1 MPRTRLDLDYWQKR
15 AKDRIQSEIRAS
27 DYQQQEL
34 ADVMDITPSGLSYK
48 IRNMTMSLEDFS
60 VIADKVGMD
69 DETILKIVRR

>member
-34 ADVMDITPSGLSYK
+34 ADVMHITPSGLSYK